1 MQDRHHVVSLRRPAV
16 RPQVWLLDL
25 LWLAGWG
32 FSSNSNRPCING
44 LFEKSYFAKSFCI
57 FNWNNFNKNLESH
70 RLMNVCIKLKSGVH
84 WHGFDSY
91 FRLWIIHTAC
101 KDQTDGKKNFAKWNT
116 LKSKPP
122 LLDCSTQL
130 ICQAEPHNQPR
141 DQNIATMQR
150 KNVFECWILLSIDRK
165 VSSIFSYSMSFFHTV
180 WEHSRA
186 LSRPSKIYQ
195 GFLNSIIH
203 KTTNILKSSIEF
215 HAPWTK
221 LSILQKK

>member
-1 MQDRHHVVSLRRPAV
+1 MALTAISGFELFTRR
-16 RPQVWLLDL
+16 
-25 LWLAGWG
+25 
-32 FSSNSNRPCING
+32 
-44 LFEKSYFAKSFCI
+44 AKI
-57 FNWNNFNKNLESH
+57 RRME
-70 RLMNVCIKLKSGVH
+70 
-84 WHGFDSY
+84 
-91 FRLWIIHTAC
+91 
-101 KDQTDGKKNFAKWNT
+101 KKNFAKWNT
-116 LKSKPP
+116 LKSKPT

-165 VSSIFSYSMSFFHTV
+165 VSSIFPYSMSFFHSV

-203 KTTNILKSSIEF
+203 KTTNILKSSIKF
-215 HAPWTK
+215 HAPWSK
-221 LSILQKK
+221 LSILQKKKSRFLFKVDTTRLTYNCAHLRSTKKSWIW